1 MLVSGVNDGRR
12 GFASRRSW
20 GCGVVVVVV
29 FPHERRGWW
38 LCRPKRGLK
47 RNVPWWVW
55 SGTANH
61 LFLVVV
67 VAEISPV
74 FEISELPTFVC
85 PNHLLQSPWTLLFE
99 VFDLVFLV
107 LNFLTLYTVY
117 VNVDM
122 VYTKN

>member
-1 MLVSGVNDGRR
+1 MPSETGVEEKRTLVATLV
-12 GFASRRSW
+12 
-20 GCGVVVVVV
+20 GVVGYSE
-29 FPHERRGWW
+29 P
-38 LCRPKRGLK
+38 
-47 RNVPWWVW
+47 
-55 SGTANH
+55 
-61 LFLVVV
+61 LFLLVV

-117 VNVDM
+117 MNVDM